1 MKAQNYATACLRGAY
16 TMRRKTRLTKA
27 QVESLRADGKET
39 SAWEMSLPGF
49 GVRKTRGGATSFI
62 VQYRDFERRSRRMTL
77 GRYPLLSVGAARRK
91 ALEVLAAVQPREN
104 PAQER
109 LQKAQAATM
118 AELLDRCLA
127 EYATRLRDGE
137 LKPRTLTPCKER
149 GRKRALGAG
158 EARLAS
164 KR

>member
-1 MKAQNYATACLRGAY
+1 
-16 TMRRKTRLTKA
+16 MRRKTRLTKA
-27 QVESLRADGKET
+27 QVESLHADGKET

-49 GVRKTRGGATSFI
+49 GVRKTRGGAISFI
-62 VQYRDFERRSRRMTL
+62 VPYRDFERRSRRMTL

-91 ALEVLAAVQPREN
+91 ALEVPAAVQQREN

-109 LQKAQAATM
+109 LQKAQTATSV
-118 AELLDRCLA
+118 ELFDRCLT

-137 LKPRTLTPCKER
+137 LKPRTLKPCKER
-149 GRKRALGAG
+149 GRKRALGAS

>member
-1 MKAQNYATACLRGAY
+1 MGRE
-16 TMRRKTRLTKA
+16 TRLTKA
-27 QVESLRADGKET
+27 QVKSLRADGKDAY
-39 SAWEMSLPGF
+39 AWEMSLPGF

-77 GRYPLLSVGAARRK
+77 GRYPLFSVGAARRK
-91 ALEVLAAVQPREN
+91 PLKGLAAVQQREN

-118 AELLDRCLA
+118 AGLLDRCLA

-137 LKPRTLTPCKER
+137 LKPRTLKPCKER